1 MNVSLLRGI
10 EVFSPKNNKVYGGV
24 MVTTQV
30 EMNLYFV
37 HGNWKVEGYSKAYIT
52 KKVIGRLIIAN
63 YYHCI
68 Q

>member
-1 MNVSLLRGI
+1 
-10 EVFSPKNNKVYGGV
+10 

-68 Q
+68 QQKDVNIYVWEAKHSGIKIRIILL

>member
-1 MNVSLLRGI
+1 
-10 EVFSPKNNKVYGGV
+10 

-52 KKVIGRLIIAN
+52 KTGIGRLIIAN
-63 YYHCI
+63 YYHYI

>member
-1 MNVSLLRGI
+1 
-10 EVFSPKNNKVYGGV
+10 

-37 HGNWKVEGYSKAYIT
+37 HGNWKAEGYSKAHIT
-52 KKVIGRLIIAN
+52 KKVIGKLIIAN